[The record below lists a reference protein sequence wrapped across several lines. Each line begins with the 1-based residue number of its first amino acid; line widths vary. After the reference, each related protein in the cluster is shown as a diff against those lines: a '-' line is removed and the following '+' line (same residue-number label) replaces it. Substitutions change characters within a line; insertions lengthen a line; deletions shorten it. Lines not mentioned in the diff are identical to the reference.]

1 MNLLTVV
8 TEAWNEQSGFGSRLA
23 RIGMSIGAERIGG
36 SVYDLPPGE
45 SVCPFHFHYGVE
57 EWLVVLEGRPTLRT
71 PDGEQVLEPWDAAS
85 FPVGPAGAHL
95 VRNDTPESVRILM
108 LSTVANPSIA
118 VYPDS
123 DKIGTRPDVD
133 ADRLDFLRSSAVDYW
148 TGEGA

>member
-1 MNLLTVV
+1 VNLLTVV
-8 TEAWNEQSGFGSRLA
+8 TEGWNEQPGFGSRMA
-23 RIGMSIGAERIGG
+23 RIGKSIGAERIGG

-45 SVCPFHFHYGVE
+45 RICPFHFHYGVE

-71 PDGEQVLEPWDAAS
+71 PDREQTLGAWDAVS

-95 VRNDTPESVRILM
+95 VRNDTSEPVRVLM
-108 LSTVANPSIA
+108 VSTVASPSIA

-133 ADRLDFLRSSAVDYW
+133 ADRLDFPRSSAVDYW
-148 TGEGA
+148 TGE